1 MNSYT
6 LTIKR
11 SFTQLKKKL
20 RADMPIKQLEAE
32 TEAHAGK
39 YACKPSMKVFFFS
52 FFKEWIFIYLLA
64 ALQPVES

>member
-1 MNSYT
+1 MWSSI
-6 LTIKR
+6 L
-11 SFTQLKKKL
+11 SFQF
-20 RADMPIKQLEAE
+20 ADGKLEAE